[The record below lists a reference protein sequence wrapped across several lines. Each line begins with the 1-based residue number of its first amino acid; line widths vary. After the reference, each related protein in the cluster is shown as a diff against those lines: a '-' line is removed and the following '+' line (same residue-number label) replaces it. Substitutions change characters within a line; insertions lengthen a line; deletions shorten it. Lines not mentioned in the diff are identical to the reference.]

1 MDAYSRGLNLGPLK
15 SGFKKA
21 LGHILTGEHRCNTN
35 QTALLCFSKKS
46 KYVHFPKLS
55 SSRNSRAHHL
65 AKSLSCIFTYR
76 CRPQLFIFLSASC
89 SFLSRG
95 LPLQRLMSSLAAPSL
110 WSWTRWSSPPPLPPL
125 CRGCSPSGPSPKG
138 KASIPLPHPPRTSR
152 AAKATTRSQRASC
165 S

>member
-21 LGHILTGEHRCNTN
+21 LGHILTSEHRCNTN
-35 QTALLCFSKKS
+35 QTALLCSLL
-46 KYVHFPKLS
+46 YDHFPKLS

-110 WSWTRWSSPPPLPPL
+110 WSWTRRSSPPPLPRL
-125 CRGCSPSGPSPKG
+125 CRDCSPSGPSPKG
-138 KASIPLPHPPRTSR
+138 KASILLPHPPRTSR
-152 AAKATTRSQRASC
+152 AAKATTRSPRASC